1 MATVTAEITETNVRT
16 ESAKKTRV
24 RKPKDIPGITR
35 PMSYEEYLAGP
46 EEMARYDII
55 DGWKIYRK
63 YGAKG
68 LPNPTREHQ
77 RTQGNLY
84 TEFRAFEKTVR
95 VGQVIQPPCDVL
107 VRTTGA
113 PRTRQPDLLFI
124 SSARLAQNPP
134 PDDPAP
140 LSPAPELVV
149 EILSPSDTRRVQT
162 AKIADYISVGVH
174 ECWLVSMEA
183 ETVEVLSLTSGQAET
198 IAVYGRGQ
206 TVASTAFLGLTVAVD
221 TIFAE

>member
-1 MATVTAEITETNVRT
+1 MTVTTISTETGSGDEVT
-16 ESAKKTRV
+16 KKVRV
-24 RKPKDIPGITR
+24 RKAKEIPGITR

-63 YGAKG
+63 YGAKN

-84 TEFRAFEKTVR
+84 TVLRAFEKSSR

-107 VRTTGA
+107 VRSGGT

-124 SSARLAQNPP
+124 SNERLARNPP

-140 LSPAPELVV
+140 LSPAPEFVV

-162 AKIADYISVGVH
+162 ANIADYLAVDVR

-183 ETVEVLSLTSGQAET
+183 ETVEVLQLTDDGAQT
-198 IAVYGRGQ
+198 MAVYGRGQ
-206 TVASTAFLGLTVAVD
+206 TVVSVIFPALTADVNI
-221 TIFAE
+221 IFAE

>member
-1 MATVTAEITETNVRT
+1 MTVTTRSTEMGGGG
-16 ESAKKTRV
+16 EGAKKVRV
-24 RKPKDIPGITR
+24 RKPRDIPGITR
-35 PMSYEEYLAGP
+35 PMSYEEYLASP

-63 YGAKG
+63 YGAKN

-84 TEFRAFEKTVR
+84 AALRDFEKSSR
-95 VGQVIQPPCDVL
+95 EGQVIQPPCDVL
-107 VRTTGA
+107 VRSAGT

-124 SSARLAQNPP
+124 SNTRLAQNPP
-134 PDDPAP
+134 LDDPAP
-140 LSPAPELVV
+140 LSPAPEFVV
-149 EILSPSDTRRVQT
+149 EILLPSDTRRVQA
-162 AKIADYISVGVH
+162 AKIADYISVDVR

-183 ETVEVLSLTSGQAET
+183 ETVEVLQLTDGGAQT
-198 IAVYGRGQ
+198 VAVYGRGQ
-206 TVASTAFLGLTVAVD
+206 TVVSVIFPALTAGVD